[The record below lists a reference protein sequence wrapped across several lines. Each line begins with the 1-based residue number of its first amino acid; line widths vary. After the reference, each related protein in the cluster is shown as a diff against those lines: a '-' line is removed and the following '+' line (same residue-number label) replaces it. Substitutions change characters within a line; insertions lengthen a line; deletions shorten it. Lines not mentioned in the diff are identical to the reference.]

1 MGYYARIYTNAD
13 SAQGATVRVYSVDAG
28 DFIAD
33 VPYDP
38 SNSEGTYVYID
49 SGPVEFVME
58 LDSGYAFSR
67 WVYRV
72 GSETATVQYDTEDV
86 YFYYTDE
93 EYIVLCP
100 ETVAVNTV
108 PVFIDF
114 STEEIYRIRI
124 YYYDETGV
132 EVSSGYMYEP
142 TYLYVMADTELY
154 ISRVTLVDG
163 VSPPVVCTV
172 PDGTVRTII
181 DETGY
186 QLVEYLPVDDW
197 GGTYWFRTE
206 SGGGDEPDYGSFVER
221 TVYIN
226 GREYVP
232 FISDGTYWYQYRA
245 FIAE

>member
-1 MGYYARIYTNAD
+1 MGYYARIYTNSD
-13 SAQGATVRVYSVDAG
+13 SAQGVTVRVFSIDLG

-38 SNSEGTYVYID
+38 YNSEGTYVWID

-58 LDSGYAFSR
+58 LDSGYKFYR
-67 WVYRV
+67 WAYRV
-72 GSETATVQYDTEDV
+72 GSLSATLQYDYEDI

-93 EYIVLCP
+93 VDIIVRP
-100 ETVAVNTV
+100 EAVIVQTV

-114 STEEIYRIRI
+114 STEEIYRMRI
-124 YYYDETGV
+124 YYYDETGE

-163 VSPPVVCTV
+163 VSPPVICTV
-172 PDGTVRTII
+172 PDGTVQTII

-197 GGTYWFRTE
+197 GGTYWFQTG
-206 SGGGDEPDYGSFVER
+206 SGGDAPDYGSFVER
-221 TVYIN
+221 TVWID
-226 GREYVP
+226 GLQYVP
-232 FISDGTYWYQYRA
+232 YISDGKRWYEYKTL
-245 FIAE
+245 IAE